1 MDSRDRRVETPAVR
15 LRIFAFMSFS
25 ASTRAALL
33 SLSVA
38 FAPACDDA
46 SRDGSEPTVRTTQA
60 LGSNAAA
67 PGSWIGTWAASP
79 QIGNAIFSRQTL
91 RQIVHTSIAGAV
103 ARIQLSNAFGT
114 QPLYVSDVHIAQS
127 TYGSSIAAGTDRSVK
142 FGGQTATSIAPGE
155 LAMSDPIAFPVAALS
170 DVAISFYLP
179 QPTGPATTGHSTAL
193 QTNYVAIGD
202 VSANV
207 TLAGVAQMGAY
218 YFIANLDVRNPAAE
232 GAIVTLGASIT
243 DGIASAPNSNRRWPN
258 DLAVRLTNGGRT
270 IGVLNQ
276 GISGNQLLT
285 DGAGQAGLH
294 RFQRDVLSQPGVRWV
309 ICSDDPI
316 NDLGSGNPPSS
327 DRLIAGLE
335 QIISTA
341 HQDGVKFV
349 CSTLTPFYGSA
360 GWTPRGETAR
370 AAFNA
375 FVRSA
380 ASGCDG
386 IVDQEVATHD
396 PANAIRYLPAY
407 DSGDHLHPNVAGL
420 QAIANSVNL
429 KLFAGSAGN
438 PGDGGS
444 GAAGAIADSGGGGS
458 SSGGGASNDSGGNAG
473 DSGADGSGVGGGM
486 RVSIGGSGASS
497 SGAGAGSGAVTASS
511 NASQQG
517 AGDAAVAGGRPVGA
531 SGCASAAG
539 SDRPAPSA
547 FAALAFGLSLAFAR
561 RRRIGRR
568 KREKRPRS
576 LEQLETGEPV

>member
-1 MDSRDRRVETPAVR
+1 
-15 LRIFAFMSFS
+15 
-25 ASTRAALL
+25 
-33 SLSVA
+33 
-38 FAPACDDA
+38 
-46 SRDGSEPTVRTTQA
+46 
-60 LGSNAAA
+60 
-67 PGSWIGTWAASP
+67 
-79 QIGNAIFSRQTL
+79 
-91 RQIVHTSIAGAV
+91 
-103 ARIQLSNAFGT
+103 
-114 QPLYVSDVHIAQS
+114 
-127 TYGSSIAAGTDRSVK
+127 
-142 FGGQTATSIAPGE
+142 
-155 LAMSDPIAFPVAALS
+155 MSDPVAFPVAALS

-207 TLAGVAQMGAY
+207 TLAGIAQTDAY

-243 DGIASAPNSNRRWPN
+243 DGVGSAPDSNRRWPN

-285 DGAGQAGLH
+285 DGAGQAALH

-316 NDLGSGNPPSS
+316 NDLGSANPPSS
-327 DRLIAGLE
+327 DRLIAGLA

-341 HQDGVKFV
+341 HQNGVKFL
-349 CSTLTPFYGSA
+349 CSTLTPFFGSA
-360 GWTPRGETAR
+360 GWTPRGETGR

-386 IVDQEVATHD
+386 IVDQDVATHD
-396 PANAIRYLPAY
+396 PANAIRFRPAF

-420 QAIANSVNL
+420 QAIADSVNL
-429 KLFAGSAGN
+429 RLFAGPAGN

-444 GAAGAIADSGGGGS
+444 GPIRVAIADSGGS
-458 SSGGGASNDSGGNAG
+458 SSGGASNDSGGNAG
-473 DSGADGSGVGGGM
+473 GSSADDSGMGSAM
-486 RVSIGGSGASS
+486 GGSNSGSDASTG
-497 SGAGAGSGAVTASS
+497 GAGAGGGGVTSSS
-511 NASQQG
+511 NGSQQG
-517 AGDAAVAGGRPVGA
+517 AGDAAVSGAGPVA
-531 SGCASAAG
+531 TSGCACAAG
-539 SDRPAPSA
+539 SDRPSTSA

-561 RRRIGRR
+561 RNRIGRR
-568 KREKRPRS
+568 ECEKQRRD
-576 LEQLETGEPV
+576 LERL